1 MNGKILTLFLS
12 FGGSLQKWK
21 HQNILSREIQLY
33 LYYLDTSAFIGIQIF
48 SYDHRDRELLKNIK
62 LADIGYA
69 KIDVIA
75 PQYSG
80 GRSIF
85 PNILWSLFGP
95 LLARQLIAKSFVI
108 KTNQVSGCWAAF
120 IAKVATRKPL
130 VFRFGYLLSK
140 RFRQNGQPLR
150 SALAAMVE
158 RAVFIAAEK
167 IVVSARNV
175 ADQLAGQGHQQKTA
189 LIPSFVDT
197 SLFTEK
203 TDLSFDDPLVTV
215 SRLTPQ
221 KNLENLI
228 RACALLDRSLTIYG
242 TGPLE
247 THLRKTAASIGA
259 NIRFAGTIPNDQLA
273 AALQGHSIFILPS
286 LHEGLPKA
294 LIEAMACGLI
304 CVGSDIDGITDLI
317 DDGVNG
323 HLINGFESQNIAQ
336 KMQDILRDK
345 NMAVSKRA
353 RETILSRHSIS
364 KYAAA
369 EMALYEQF
377 N

>member
-21 HQNILSREIQLY
+21 LQNILSREIQLY
-33 LYYLDTSAFIGIQIF
+33 LYYLDTSAFNGIQIF

-62 LADIGYA
+62 LADIRYA

-75 PQYSG
+75 PQYSS

-85 PNILWSLFGP
+85 PNILWSIFGP
-95 LLARQLIAKSFVI
+95 LLRRQLIAKSFVL

-120 IAKVATRKPL
+120 IAKVTTKKPL

-140 RFRQNGQPLR
+140 RFGQNGQPLK

-158 RAVFIAAEK
+158 RTVFIAAEK

-175 ADQLAGQGHQQKTA
+175 ADHLAGQGHQQKTT

-203 TDLSFDDPLVTV
+203 TDLNFDDPLVTV
-215 SRLTPQ
+215 SRLTHQ

-228 RACALLDRSLTIYG
+228 RACALLNRSLTIYG

-247 THLRKTAASIGA
+247 THLRETAASIDA
-259 NIRFAGTIPNDQLA
+259 NIRFAGAFPNEQLA
-273 AALQGHSIFILPS
+273 VALHNHSIFILPS

-345 NMAVSKRA
+345 NTSVSKRA